1 MEVVKEKRWLFEQST
16 EVKKK
21 IIVTEMKCRSSN
33 IKKLWVLSED
43 IKNCYEVQKLGK
55 KKDGYLNEVWNLTKN
70 NSI

>member
-1 MEVVKEKRWLFEQST
+1 MEVIKEKRWLFEQST

-43 IKNCYEVQKLGK
+43 I
-55 KKDGYLNEVWNLTKN
+55 
-70 NSI
+70 

>member
-1 MEVVKEKRWLFEQST
+1 MEVIKEKRWLFEQST

-43 IKNCYEVQKLGK
+43 IKNCYEVWKLGK
-55 KKDGYLNEVWNLTKN
+55 KKDGCLNKV
-70 NSI
+70 